1 MTKVA
6 TCSFIF
12 VREIYMP
19 FNEKRCWKRWI
30 NTLEDQE
37 TGFNGDVDDNDEVA
51 TCSFIFVR
59 DNFNP
64 FNEETQKKFIGGFIY
79 EKKQSG
85 LCMGT

>member
-6 TCSFIF
+6 TYSFIF
-12 VREIYMP
+12 VRENYIV
-19 FNEKRCWKRWI
+19 FNERRCWERWI

-37 TGFNGDVDDNDEVA
+37 TGFNGDIDGNDEVA
-51 TCSFIFVR
+51 ACSFIFVR
-59 DNFNP
+59 ENYTA
-64 FNEETQKKFIGGFIY
+64 FNEETQKKFIGGFNY

>member
-6 TCSFIF
+6 TYSFIF
-12 VREIYMP
+12 VRENYTA
-19 FNEKRCWKRWI
+19 FNEKRCWERWI

-51 TCSFIFVR
+51 TYSFIFVR

-64 FNEETQKKFIGGFIY
+64 FNEVKLKKIIGG
-79 EKKQSG
+79 
-85 LCMGT
+85 